1 MALSRN
7 HRESF
12 CMRIFINALSARLGG
27 GQTYLLNLLKHVP
40 QEDGLHVYVLVQPSF
55 YLADLPPN
63 VVRLEQASLE
73 NPIKRAVW
81 EETRLVALLKQLKID
96 LFFSPGGLLP
106 RSLPTSM
113 LTAVTFQN
121 MLPFDHVQRKKYPY
135 GYRRL
140 RDWLLERGL
149 SSSMRRADLVIF
161 ISEFARDFIKH
172 NLGSLQ
178 GQSVVVP
185 HGISPSF
192 RACLDTL
199 LPRPNWLPQEDY
211 FLYVSFVDHYKA
223 QLEVVRG
230 FNLYRQQGR
239 KGKLFLVGPEYRP
252 YGDLVR
258 QEIANLGLTEWV
270 IMVGNVP
277 HDELPAAYQ
286 HARINL
292 FASFTENCPNILLE
306 MMASG
311 RPALVSN
318 RAPMTE
324 FGGDAVD
331 YFDPSEPEDFARH
344 LAELMSDEVLQSR
357 LASAAV
363 KEVANYTWEHAAY
376 LTWNAI
382 AEINQSK
389 RSK

>member
-1 MALSRN
+1 
-7 HRESF
+7 
-12 CMRIFINALSARLGG
+12 MRIFINALSARLGG

-40 QEDGLHVYVLVQPSF
+40 QEANWRVFVLVQPSF
-55 YLADLPPN
+55 VFDGMPQN

-73 NPIKRAVW
+73 NPLKRAIW
-81 EETRLVALLKQLKID
+81 EEAHLPALLRQHTIE

-106 RSLPTSM
+106 RSLPSNM

-149 SSSMRRADLVIF
+149 SSAIRRADLVVF
-161 ISEFARDFIKH
+161 ISEFARNFIKH
-172 NLGSLQ
+172 KLGELRGASI
-178 GQSVVVP
+178 VIP
-185 HGISPSF
+185 HGIAPFF
-192 RACLDTL
+192 RACFEKP
-199 LPRPNWLPQEDY
+199 LPRPAWLPGEDY
-211 FLYVSFVDHYKA
+211 FLYVSFIDHYKA
-223 QLEVVRG
+223 QLEVVQG
-230 FNLYRQQGR
+230 FDLYRQQR
-239 KGKLFLVGPEYRP
+239 GKEKLVLVGTEYRP

-258 QEIANLGLTEWV
+258 REIADRSLAGEV
-270 IMVGNVP
+270 ILAGNVP
-277 HDELPAAYQ
+277 HAELPAIYQ

-324 FGGDAVD
+324 FGGDAVA
-331 YFDPSEPEDFARH
+331 YFDPANPEDFARH
-344 LAELMSDEVLQSR
+344 LTELVADEARQR
-357 LASAAV
+357 QLASAAM
-363 KEVANYTWEHAAY
+363 ERVAGYDWEQAAG
-376 LTWNAI
+376 LTWQAI
-382 AEINQSK
+382 AAAVRK
-389 RSK
+389 GGAGR

>member
-1 MALSRN
+1 
-7 HRESF
+7 
-12 CMRIFINALSARLGG
+12 MRIFINALSARLGG

-40 QEDGLHVYVLVQPSF
+40 QEDSLQVFVLVQSSF
-55 YLADLPPN
+55 HLADLPGN
-63 VVRLEQASLE
+63 VVMLEQASLE
-73 NPIKRAVW
+73 NPLLRAVW
-81 EETRLVALLKQLKID
+81 EETRLVAMLKQLNID

-106 RSLPTSM
+106 RSLPSNV

-140 RDWLLERGL
+140 RDWLLESGL

-161 ISEFARDFIKH
+161 ISEFAREFIQH
-172 NLGSLQ
+172 ELGYLH
-178 GQSVVVP
+178 GQSVVIP
-185 HGISPSF
+185 HGIHPSF
-192 RACLDTL
+192 RAGFDEQM
-199 LPRPNWLPQEDY
+199 PRPEWLPKEDY
-211 FLYVSFVDHYKA
+211 FLYVSFIDHYKA

-230 FNLYRQQGR
+230 FNLYRQQGG
-239 KGKLFLVGPEYRP
+239 KGKLLLVGPEYRP

-258 QEIANLGLTEWV
+258 HEIADLGLSDWV

-277 HDELPAAYQ
+277 HGELPAAYQ
-286 HARINL
+286 NARINI

-311 RPALVSN
+311 RPALVSS

-331 YFDPSEPEDFARH
+331 YFDPANPVEFARH
-344 LAELMSDEVLQSR
+344 LAELATDKELQHR
-357 LASAAV
+357 LASAAM
-363 KEVANYTWEHAAY
+363 ERVAGYTWARAAS
-376 LTWNAI
+376 LTWSAL
-382 AEINQSK
+382 AGAHLSES
-389 RSK
+389 SA

>member
-1 MALSRN
+1 
-7 HRESF
+7 
-12 CMRIFINALSARLGG
+12 MRIFINALSARLGG

-40 QEDGLHVYVLVQPSF
+40 QQADWRVFVLVQPSF
-55 YLADLPPN
+55 PLAGMPQN
-63 VVRLEQASLE
+63 VERMEQASLE
-73 NPIKRAVW
+73 NPLVRAAW
-81 EETRLVALLKQLKID
+81 EETGLASLLRQLDVD

-106 RSLPTSM
+106 RSLPADM

-121 MLPFDHVQRKKYPY
+121 MLPFDRAQRKKYPY

-161 ISEFARDFIKH
+161 ISEFARDFIGRE
-172 NLGSLQ
+172 LGELH
-178 GQSVVVP
+178 GQSIVVP
-185 HGISPSF
+185 HGIDPSF
-192 RACLDTL
+192 RARSGEPL
-199 LPRPNWLPQEDY
+199 LRPAWLPQEDY

-223 QLEVVRG
+223 QLEVVQG
-230 FNLYRQQGR
+230 FDLYRRQG
-239 KGKLFLVGPEYRP
+239 GTEKLVLAGPEYRP

-258 QEIANLGLTEWV
+258 REISARGLDGEV

-277 HDELPAAYQ
+277 HTELPAAYQ

-306 MMASG
+306 MMASA

-324 FGGDAVD
+324 FGGDAVA
-331 YFDPSEPEDFARH
+331 YFDPSEPQDFARH
-344 LAELMSDEVLQSR
+344 LTALMADEEQQHR
-357 LASAAV
+357 LAAAAV
-363 KEVANYTWEHAAY
+363 ERVAAYTWEKAAAH
-376 LTWNAI
+376 TWEAI
-382 AEINQSK
+382 VAVGRK
-389 RSK
+389 GDAGR